1 MSHNRLKNETSLHLR
16 NHSHQK
22 INWYPWCEEAFE
34 KARKEDKLIFIS
46 IGFSACHWCHELSR
60 NCFDNDTIAQT
71 LNRYYV
77 SVKVDREE
85 RPDIDLFYMNAVEII
100 TNSSGWPVS
109 CFLLPDGS
117 PVYGGT
123 YFPPDQ
129 FLEMILGLQ
138 QTYTSDRDKLEEIGD
153 ELMEI
158 LKGTN
163 IVGKKP
169 MERTTIEDV
178 KLVVEPWRRKFDDE
192 NGGTLGAPKFPLPI
206 SLIFLLCS
214 GYYFDDPLLISYVE
228 KTLTNIAK
236 GGIYDQ
242 LRGGFFRYTDD
253 LAWKKP
259 HFEKMLY
266 DNAMLVIAYS
276 LAYRNKPNPLYK
288 EVVEET
294 VNFMR
299 LNLSQ
304 NDLYLSSIDAEIGN
318 IEGKY
323 YTWQTSEL
331 KRVLGDDFEFM
342 ADYFGLEE
350 NQRQN
355 VLSINMDEESLSR
368 KYGLSLTKCRNKIR
382 KLKKSLLKIRETRE
396 RPNIDS
402 KVIASWNAMFLSGL
416 CEAYCSFKEQ
426 YMLEQAKDI
435 AHSLMKNYIL
445 NDYSMVRIFEN
456 QTPAFLDD
464 YAFTIT
470 SFLRLYRITGEGIY
484 IKTAKGL
491 IDYTFKHFYD
501 ESTGM
506 FFFSNNTM
514 SPTIPRMMDFVDKA
528 YPSSNSVMA
537 KALIYLSFMEND
549 KRYHDI
555 AIQMLNNVKSQMPGA
570 GPYVAYWAS
579 MLYHELYQ
587 PIIVFIP
594 VERFVETCARFVP
607 NLFTF
612 PDAGRP
618 NVHNIPRNIIDEI
631 NGDYSRLV
639 DFAVANKNLSP

>member
-1 MSHNRLKNETSLHLR
+1 MAHNRLIKETSLYLR

-71 LNRYYV
+71 LNRYYI

-138 QTYTSDRDKLEEIGD
+138 QTYANDRDKLEEIGD

-163 IVGKKP
+163 IIRKKP
-169 MERTTIEDV
+169 LEKISIEDI
-178 KLVVEPWRRKFDDE
+178 KLVVEPWRRKFDND

-206 SLIFLLCS
+206 SLIFLLSS
-214 GYYFDDPLLISYVE
+214 GYYFDDPLLISYVD

-266 DNAMLVIAYS
+266 DNAMLIIAYS
-276 LAYRNKPNPLYK
+276 LAYRKRPNPLYK

-299 LNLSQ
+299 LKLSR

-323 YTWQTSEL
+323 YTWQISEL
-331 KRVLGDDFEFM
+331 KKILGDDFEFM
-342 ADYFGLEE
+342 ADYFGLDE

-355 VLSINMDEESLSR
+355 VLSINMDEETLSR
-368 KYGLSLTKCRNKIR
+368 KYGMPLAECHDKIK
-382 KLKKSLLKIRETRE
+382 KLKKNLLNIRETRE

-402 KVIASWNAMFLSGL
+402 KIIASWNAMFLSGL
-416 CEAYCSFKEQ
+416 CEAYCSFKEK
-426 YMLEQAKDI
+426 YLLEQARDM

-445 NDYSMVRIFEN
+445 SDYSMVRICEN

-470 SFLRLYRITGEGIY
+470 SFLRLYRITGENIY
-484 IKTAKGL
+484 LETAKRL
-491 IDYTFKHFYD
+491 LDYTFKHFYD
-501 ESTGM
+501 ENTGM
-506 FFFSNNTM
+506 FFFTDNSIP
-514 SPTIPRMMDFVDKA
+514 STIPRMMDFVDKA

-537 KALIYLSFMEND
+537 KALIYLAFMENN
-549 KRYHDI
+549 KYYHDVVT
-555 AIQMLNNVKSQMPGA
+555 QMINNVKDQMPGA

-579 MLYHELYQ
+579 MLYYELYQ

-594 VERFVETCARFVP
+594 AEHLAEVRANFVP

-612 PDAGRP
+612 PDTGHP
-618 NVHNIPRNIIDEI
+618 GVHNVPRNILDEI
-631 NGDYSRLV
+631 GGDYSRLA
-639 DFAVANKNLSP
+639 DFAVANKNLSY